1 MENWIENAN
10 SKLQK
15 SEQKIRKNFWVSE
28 AKKFPDELT
37 FVYNNFS
44 EKKSIFE
51 EDSEY
56 LINVH
61 NGKFRFM
68 WFPKKDKSGLRKSKN
83 S

>member
-1 MENWIENAN
+1 MQIPNFRSLN
-10 SKLQK
+10 K
-15 SEQKIRKNFWVSE
+15 RKNFWVSE

>member
-1 MENWIENAN
+1 MQIPNFRSLN
-10 SKLQK
+10 K
-15 SEQKIRKNFWVSE
+15 RKNFWVSE

-61 NGKFRFM
+61 NGKLSCI
-68 WFPKKDKSGLRKSKN
+68 WLVNTDKLD
-83 S
+83 

>member
-1 MENWIENAN
+1 MQIPNFRSLN
-10 SKLQK
+10 K
-15 SEQKIRKNFWVSE
+15 RKNFWVSE

-51 EDSEY
+51 EESEY
-56 LINVH
+56 LIPIHVSS
-61 NGKFRFM
+61 RLL
-68 WFPKKDKSGLRKSKN
+68 KSGWRKSKN